1 MNMFKKLEKN
11 FQEEVQDILI
21 LTNEKVMGAS
31 VVDDMLNPSLKFAAS
46 IDLQTGEFSNE
57 KGLLEWLIPNV
68 PDREVLWGYDFEQFE
83 IYHVKARK
91 RVPVKLEAYMSPTVN
106 NCYMLVEVV
115 NDGLS
120 DPRLDELKSKLSAPV
135 EINDELLGKFILERQ
150 FSWFSGN
157 IDWLGNGCVVYLE
170 TDEEDGDTSEKA
182 FNILKELYKDLEKWD
197 NKFRTFA
204 AEQLTELANDWLDGT
219 YDDESNYS
227 EPEEITE
234 EDFARRI
241 SIDELTVYPDGD
253 LTLYYNDDDMFY
265 GHVIAIDAN
274 INGELKSADIEG

>member
-31 VVDDMLNPSLKFAAS
+31 VVDNMLNPSLKFAAS

-106 NCYMLVEVV
+106 NCYMLVDAV
-115 NDGLS
+115 
-120 DPRLDELKSKLSAPV
+120 P
-135 EINDELLGKFILERQ
+135 GKFILERQ

-157 IDWLGNGCVVYLE
+157 TDWLGNECIVYLE

-219 YDDESNYS
+219 YDEEDNYS

-234 EDFARRI
+234 KDFARRI